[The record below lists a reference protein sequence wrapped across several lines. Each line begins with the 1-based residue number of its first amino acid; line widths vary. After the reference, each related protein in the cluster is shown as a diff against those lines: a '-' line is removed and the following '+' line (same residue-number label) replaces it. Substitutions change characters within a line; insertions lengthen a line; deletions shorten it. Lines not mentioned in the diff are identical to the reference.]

1 MIIKWALEIVVR
13 FIENKLKAVDNDC
26 VKQVVKWI
34 KAGELDDAFRADPV
48 CALLCVLEALCA
60 TGLVLLGEY
69 HDCPHDTHD
78 PPLPIYASTSA
89 GPIVSAD
96 VADVLDLA
104 EALGVSVPERATISA
119 SSAPAAIDPALIA
132 VLIQLGKIL
141 FDYFRNRK

>member
-13 FIENKLKAVDNDC
+13 FLENKLKAVDNDC
-26 VKQVVKWI
+26 VKQVVKWL

-48 CALLCVLEALCA
+48 CALLCVLEAICA

-69 HDCPHDTHD
+69 HDCDHDA
-78 PPLPIYASTSA
+78 PLPIYASTSA
-89 GPIVSAD
+89 GPIASAD

-104 EALGVSVPERATISA
+104 EALGVSMPERATISA
-119 SSAPAAIDPALIA
+119 SSAPAAIDPALVA